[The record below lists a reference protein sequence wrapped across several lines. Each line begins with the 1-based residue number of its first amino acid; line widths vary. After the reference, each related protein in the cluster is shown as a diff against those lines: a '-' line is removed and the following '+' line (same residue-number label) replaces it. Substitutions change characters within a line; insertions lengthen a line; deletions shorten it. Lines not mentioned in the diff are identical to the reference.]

1 MSDNIQNIFQ
11 GVCLDN
17 EDPLMLGRV
26 RVEPYDKNITA
37 MEGSYPNFDPES
49 KTPEKNGPWSDKDP
63 FIFLPLLPYFVNQV
77 PKKGENVLLFY
88 YDLKSQTT
96 KNKFYLISTFSSP
109 TTIKYENYS
118 SAQTLL
124 DSGSVNSRKKLQPIK
139 NSDGSFKNEK
149 NKGVFVEPVDISIN
163 GRDSADLIL
172 KENEV
177 LLRAGKHKQFRTG
190 EIPDADETRAFL
202 QLTKNYTKLSYGE
215 PYSKTRL
222 VPNDKPIKYL
232 VEYDVINPDNQFSAF
247 TAVLYYYA
255 LRTDEK
261 AYLTLS
267 SNFRYDT
274 DIDLTGTT
282 GGVSLIRM
290 LNLPIGLDLET
301 LSTQI
306 NQRLKEIVTNPSQAL
321 LQPNINKNDQ
331 FPFYYRP
338 SKKLRDLVNNT
349 TSSIDLISSSN
360 MSKLQS
366 LVRISTTDPTPG
378 YGIVLNYK
386 LSPELPFEVRKDVVV
401 PSQAELIN
409 NSVGLM
415 GANQLYLLSHDSQIP
430 GKGKID
436 LNNTIYGIDSDKIFN
451 EIEPKTS
458 SSVRGEEL
466 LDLLN
471 LIVRFC
477 LTHVHPYPLMPPSSV
492 TLDGLSTDDLLSKMQ
507 QAYENVL
514 NKNIRIN

>member
-88 YDLKSQTT
+88 YDLKSKTT
-96 KNKFYLISTFSSP
+96 KNKFYMISTFSSP

-177 LLRAGKHKQFRTG
+177 LLRAGKHKQFRSG

-255 LRTDEK
+255 LRTDER

-290 LNLPIGLDLET
+290 VNLPIGLDLET

-321 LQPNINKNDQ
+321 LQPNINKNEQ

-360 MSKLQS
+360 MSQLQS

-386 LSPELPFEVRKDVVV
+386 LSPELPFEIRKDVVV
-401 PSQAELIN
+401 PSQSELIN

>member
-1 MSDNIQNIFQ
+1 MGEITI
-11 GVCLDN
+11 DN
-17 EDPLMLGRV
+17 EHQIIFPGVVLDVQDPMVLGRI
-26 RVEPYDKNITA
+26 RA
-37 MEGSYPNFDPES
+37 R
-49 KTPEKNGPWSDKDP
+49 PEKLIDYEALKKSLDFNEETEKWTQKDP

-88 YDLKSQTT
+88 YDLKSKTT
-96 KNKFYLISTFSSP
+96 KNKFYMISTFSSP

-177 LLRAGKHKQFRTG
+177 LLRAGKHKQFRSG

-255 LRTDEK
+255 LRTDER

-290 LNLPIGLDLET
+290 VNLPIGLNLET

-321 LQPNINKNDQ
+321 LQPNINKNEQ

-386 LSPELPFEVRKDVVV
+386 LSPELPFEIRKDVVV